1 MRRLKRTLTVVAMF
15 VMAINANA
23 YRWQSPYAYCNN
35 NQYTDESGSP
45 WKLAFIR
52 DGVVHLVSQDW
63 GTNYI
68 IDSDLKYLGNGIAE
82 VNIKDINDGT
92 VYQCCL
98 EYSYDTKENHT
109 NYKSTSNIITN

>member
-1 MRRLKRTLTVVAMF
+1 MITDYVYADDK
-15 VMAINANA
+15 A
-23 YRWQSPYAYCNN
+23 YGLDGVI
-35 NQYTDESGSP
+35 QYTDESGSP